1 MRNILRFFLCLVVA
15 MAFTACSDRL
25 DDYYTAEELAGMKI
39 HLQLPNYSKNLVKTR
54 ADASS
59 TEEITS
65 AMVIYYGK
73 DGDKTTVIGQDQITS
88 DKITS
93 STSGTETDYSFTP
106 TYPSGTSSIAVVTNT
121 AALTEDQCKNLSS
134 QTISSTPV
142 ANKPVCWGTAS
153 VSDLLAGNSL
163 SLFRMTAKVTVQVD
177 RGISSKFTVKG
188 IKVYNTAD
196 KGYITTTDTE
206 SPNVTGINSFA
217 TSVGDLV
224 NTLSTSQVF
233 YETPSTADFYVIVK
247 GRYTDSSRDGYYK
260 LKLYEDNSSTQRNL
274 IRNHNYIVT
283 ITDVDGGGYATET
296 EAANNAVENG
306 ISTTVIDDNPPIV
319 SMIACREYELGVC
332 DTRTFNGTGA
342 AINAAGN
349 TKDDQGKA
357 VTQNIT
363 VATSYKINDKFE
375 YSISPSPSDTWIHID
390 KDNATPTYFQSDGS
404 DGSAGPK
411 SNRGAKFVIPVT
423 LDANTT
429 QTSRKGTVTVTSGD
443 LTRTITITQEGY
455 DYLGDD
461 AHKVKFFINGVKQSD
476 DYFGDFL
483 ANQVYGVKAAD
494 NQGMA
499 RDHVLHFP
507 AVSGGDETYSY
518 KIPKLTG
525 ESISNVTNNTNLF
538 TVTEDGDYYD
548 VVLTE
553 AASKSDVLWVSSFTI
568 KTTINKKTVTITYPV
583 YHTGVFQNLT
593 SNNQLGTAKT
603 GWFYYGVV
611 EVKGT
616 SGSTYHLLDR
626 NIGATNNGFYSPSTQ
641 ETMGNEGAKG
651 AYMILTKDKHT
662 ENGVVS
668 DDNGITIYC
677 KASTAPHLYV
687 WNGSTKLNGD
697 WPGKVMSETMTI
709 GGTTYYYQTFN
720 ESPINIIFN
729 NGNNN
734 QKTGDIKDITAS
746 SFYSYDNNTGYKKII
761 FPDVPNIGDSY
772 MPFSSYFKVP
782 TESYVDDIL
791 PTVEKRH
798 TKTGEAYYCYV
809 IKTSKTVPSDVQPAE
824 VYIPVTGYYEGTSY
838 RSENHA
844 NIWTCTRLS
853 DYQGFSAESLEYGL
867 WFLYLDINGQK
878 LTNSNIRI
886 VNGSAG
892 RIGINGNGVDAIYN
906 AMPVR
911 GIHKK

>member
-1 MRNILRFFLCLVVA
+1 MRNIFRLFLGLV
-15 MAFTACSDRL
+15 MATVLYSCSDRL

-65 AMVIYYGK
+65 AIVIYYGK

-121 AALTEDQCKNLSS
+121 AALTGDQCKNLSS

-163 SLFRMTAKVTVQVD
+163 SLFRMTAKVTVQVA

-224 NTLSTSQVF
+224 NINTLSTSQVF

-349 TKDDQGKA
+349 TKDDQGNA

-363 VATSYKINDKFE
+363 VATSYKKNGNFD
-375 YSISPSPSDTWIHID
+375 YSISASDTWIHID
-390 KDNATPTYFQSDGS
+390 NEKAVPTTFQNDGS
-404 DGSAGPK
+404 DGSAGPTT
-411 SNRGAKFVIPVT
+411 NRGAKFVIPVT

-429 QTSRKGTVTVTSGD
+429 QTSRTGTVTVTSGD

-461 AHKVKFFINGVKQSD
+461 AHKVKFLINGTQQSD

-483 ANQVYGVKAAD
+483 ANKVYGVKAAD

-499 RDHVLHFP
+499 RDDGLHFP

-518 KIPKLTG
+518 LIPKLDG
-525 ESISNVTNNTNLF
+525 DVINNKHKDLF
-538 TVTEDGDYYD
+538 TVTETTKDGNNYWE
-548 VVLTE
+548 VTLTNS
-553 AASKSDVLWVSSFTI
+553 AKASDNLWKYSFTN
-568 KTTINKKTVTITYPV
+568 TTKINDKTVAVTYPV
-583 YHTGVFQNLT
+583 YHTGVFHHIT
-593 SNNQLGTAKT
+593 STDNQLGTAKS

-611 EVKGT
+611 EVKG
-616 SGSTYHLLDR
+616 SKNTYRLLDR

-641 ETMGNEGAKG
+641 ETKENEGAKG
-651 AYMILTKDKHT
+651 AYMILTNKAQK
-662 ENGVVS
+662 ENNIS
-668 DDNGITIYC
+668 DGNGITIYC
-677 KASTAPHLYV
+677 QASSAPNLYV
-687 WNGSTKLNGD
+687 WNGSSTEINGKYPGNKMSATK
-697 WPGKVMSETMTI
+697 TI

-720 ESPINIIFN
+720 ESSINILFN
-729 NGNNN
+729 NGDNTH
-734 QKTGDIKDITAS
+734 KTEDIKDITSS
-746 SFYSYDNNTGYKKII
+746 SFYSYDNNTGYQKII

-791 PTVEKRH
+791 PKEVETRH
-798 TKTGEAYYCYV
+798 TKTGEVYYCYV
-809 IKTSKTVPSDVQPAE
+809 IKTSKDVPSAVQPAE
-824 VYIPVTGYYEGTSY
+824 VYIPVTGYYEGTSL
-838 RSENHA
+838 RNENHA

-853 DYQGFSAESLEYGL
+853 GYQGFSSSSPEFGF
-867 WFLYLDINGQK
+867 WFRYLDCHTTIK
-878 LTNSNIRI
+878 EISNMRI
-886 VNGSAG
+886 VGGSAG
-892 RIGINGNGVDAIYN
+892 NYGGYIYTG
-906 AMPVR
+906 MPVR